1 MIKTI
6 TVSKTSIKYAL
17 TKFHILDLALK
28 GAKNPLGEFERVF
41 KRRSYFK
48 SVINEI
54 QKVKKKLKK
63 FSIQKLLKNWEW
75 PVAIQELLPAQFTQ
89 Y

>member
-28 GAKNPLGEFERVF
+28 GAKNPMGEFERSL
-41 KRRSYFK
+41 REDL
-48 SVINEI
+48 IL
-54 QKVKKKLKK
+54 KV
-63 FSIQKLLKNWEW
+63 
-75 PVAIQELLPAQFTQ
+75 
-89 Y
+89 